1 MWNNELQAF
10 QKLSGSKKKK
20 FALGEKK
27 KKRKMEIIVQEIMNF
42 KLSFVFQF
50 IVTEQRKVLLA
61 SVEISG

>member
-10 QKLSGSKKKK
+10 QKLSGSKKKR

-27 KKRKMEIIVQEIMNF
+27 KKRKIIVQEIMNF

-61 SVEISG
+61 SVETSG